1 MTVYANVGH
10 ILLKRGNTVQSAA
23 YTGPVGEL
31 TLNTDTIT
39 VSIHNNATA
48 VGAKT
53 LATVHGALGNVTAN
67 SIVISRTLT
76 ANTGSNTTLRVTGTI
91 ESTFGS
97 NTKTDPAAAYG
108 IRGTISGS
116 NLTKTSNYM
125 AGVLG
130 VYNITGTNAS
140 TFPRAGVT
148 GFIADTTVTADAAV
162 MAYLDGDGG
171 NTRARAGFGITM
183 QNTTPSSGF
192 EYGMDL
198 NMADIDP
205 SVPYVRPYK
214 KAEWRVSND
223 VVFLTGA
230 GVPTNG
236 DTGAGFAGPGS
247 ICIDIS
253 AGKMYLNGGT
263 KASPVWK
270 IVTSA

>member
-1 MTVYANVGH
+1 MTIYANVGH
-10 ILLKRGNTVQSAA
+10 ILLKRGNTTQSSA

-31 TLNTDTIT
+31 TFDTGLNTVRVHDN
-39 VSIHNNATA
+39 STA
-48 VGAKT
+48 GGYQ
-53 LATVHGALGNVTAN
+53 LIPINGSLGNVTAN

-91 ESTFGS
+91 GSTFGS
-97 NTKTDPAAAYG
+97 NTTTDPAAAYG

-116 NLTKTSNYM
+116 NLVRTSNYM
-125 AGVLG
+125 AGVVG
-130 VYNITGTNAS
+130 IYNITGTNTS
-140 TFPRAGVT
+140 TFPKAGVT

-183 QNTTPSSGF
+183 QNTTASSGF

-198 NMADIDP
+198 NMSDIDP
-205 SVPYVRPYK
+205 TVPYVRPYK

-236 DTGAGFAGPGS
+236 VTGAGFAGIGS
-247 ICIDIS
+247 MCIDVT

-263 KASPVWK
+263 KSAPVWK

>member
-1 MTVYANVGH
+1 MTTYANVGH
-10 ILLKRGNTVQSAA
+10 ILLKRGNTVQSTA
-23 YTGPVGEL
+23 YKGPLGEL
-31 TLNTDTIT
+31 TLDTDLHT
-39 VSIHNNATA
+39 VRVHD
-48 VGAKT
+48 GKT
-53 LATVHGALGNVTAN
+53 FGGNVILATVHGALGNVTAN

-76 ANTGSNTTLRVTGTI
+76 ANTGSTTTLRVAGTI

-116 NLTKTSNYM
+116 GLTKTSNYM
-125 AGVLG
+125 SGVLG
-130 VYNITGTNAS
+130 AYNITGTNAS
-140 TFPRAGVT
+140 TFPKAGVI

-263 KASPVWK
+263 KSAPVWK

>member
-1 MTVYANVGH
+1 MTTYANVGH
-10 ILLKRGNTVQSAA
+10 ILLKRGNTVQSVA
-23 YTGPVGEL
+23 YTGPVGEI
-31 TLNTDTIT
+31 TFDTGLNT
-39 VSIHNNATA
+39 VRVHNNSTA
-48 VGAKT
+48 GGYQLVSVNGT
-53 LATVHGALGNVTAN
+53 LGNVTAN
-67 SIVISRTLT
+67 SIFISRTLT
-76 ANTGSNTTLRVTGTI
+76 ANTGSNITLRATGTI
-91 ESTFGS
+91 GSTFGS

-108 IRGTISGS
+108 IRGMISGS
-116 NLTKTSNYM
+116 DLVKTSNYL
-125 AGVLG
+125 AGVVG
-130 VYNITGTNAS
+130 VYNVTGTNAS
-140 TFPRAGVT
+140 TFPKAGVT

-205 SVPYVRPYK
+205 AVPYVRPYK

-236 DTGAGFAGPGS
+236 VTGAGFAGIGS
-247 ICIDIS
+247 MCIDVT

-263 KASPVWK
+263 KSSPVWK